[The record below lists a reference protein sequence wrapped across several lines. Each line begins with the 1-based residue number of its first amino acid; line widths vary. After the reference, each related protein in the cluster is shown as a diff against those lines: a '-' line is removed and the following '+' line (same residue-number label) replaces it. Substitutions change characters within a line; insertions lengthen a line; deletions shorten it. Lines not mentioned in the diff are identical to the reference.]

1 MRDVGIHYIKM
12 KKNSRNV
19 LLGIG
24 ILLIVFLIYLLPGYL
39 SIQKYKKDNR
49 KIASI
54 LIYQEESIIGLKEI
68 EFRICDSTYSF
79 DIEEVQDTIF
89 DNFMISDE
97 EFPCSVNVVYEFD
110 NGNKELHEVE
120 SYNCSGCSGINIYA
134 IIKDKIKYQ
143 YHP

>member
-1 MRDVGIHYIKM
+1 M

-24 ILLIVFLIYLLPGYL
+24 IVLIVFLIYLFPGYL
-39 SIQKYKKDNR
+39 SIQKYKKDTR

-68 EFRICDSTYSF
+68 EFRICDSVYSF

-97 EFPCSVNVVYEFD
+97 EFPCSVNVVY
-110 NGNKELHEVE
+110 
-120 SYNCSGCSGINIYA
+120 
-134 IIKDKIKYQ
+134 
-143 YHP
+143 